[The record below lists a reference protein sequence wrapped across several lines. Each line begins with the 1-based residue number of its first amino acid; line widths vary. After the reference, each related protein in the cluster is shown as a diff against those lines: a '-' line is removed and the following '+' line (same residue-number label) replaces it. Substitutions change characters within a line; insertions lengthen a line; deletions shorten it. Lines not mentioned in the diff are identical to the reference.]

1 VELHRRMFMQRESV
15 KAYHSD
21 DNVRYA
27 TYNINWPGVGSCCPV
42 VTSNSKTS
50 AAVDNVPE
58 DKLKW

>member
-1 VELHRRMFMQRESV
+1 MFMQRESL